1 MSEIA
6 KSMFSLQSELDEW
19 LEPAKRNCNISC
31 IKKERTMSNR
41 AIVGFPGKT
50 TMLCRWVFV
59 GTSLLYF
66 QFADAQDVMK
76 VAANHY
82 KVLVEN
88 AHVRVV
94 ENTLNPGDKDST
106 HTHPAGWYYV
116 TKPGTMKIDFA
127 DGNLG
132 RESGR
137 SRMDGG
143 GRASHI

>member
-1 MSEIA
+1 
-6 KSMFSLQSELDEW
+6 
-19 LEPAKRNCNISC
+19 
-31 IKKERTMSNR
+31 
-41 AIVGFPGKT
+41 
-50 TMLCRWVFV
+50 MLCRWVFV

-94 ENTLNPGDKDST
+94 ENTLNPGDEDST

-127 DGNLG
+127 DGKTETWVAKA
-132 RESGR
+132 REAGWMGAEGPHTSENVER
-137 SRMDGG
+137 HKWVTFWLKLKALQQIPKTDE
-143 GRASHI
+143 H